1 MNFGAKIESKLR
13 EKQSEMRH
21 GTETAQNADLL
32 LFTMK
37 IKVFFRFRMLEF
49 NEKKANK
56 CRKIGYR
63 N

>member
-37 IKVFFRFRMLEF
+37 IKVFSGSGCLNLMKKRLT
-49 NEKKANK
+49 NVEK
-56 CRKIGYR
+56 
-63 N
+63 

>member
-21 GTETAQNADLL
+21 ENEKAQNADLL

-37 IKVFFRFRMLEF
+37 IKVFSGSGCLNLM
-49 NEKKANK
+49 NK
-56 CRKIGYR
+56 G
-63 N
+63 